1 MKSMTSVYYALL
13 LTVVVAGI
21 TLFYQNKIVYI
32 TSILFISIFWL
43 IVFNGFQR
51 KMQQHDMVV
60 ERIEELKRF
69 SVELQSLINKELAL
83 VQDDVIRIRTIV
95 GDSIGILQDSTNNIY
110 QNMDTQKQYL
120 ENVVEELNIDSS
132 SKVKDRQRLDG
143 NNVLSF
149 DSVNALSIKYK
160 SDIDNMMLALQFEDI
175 VGQVSERV
183 AQHVG
188 DIRST
193 VDILSKLCES
203 ELSTTF
209 EADMDNMRRECS
221 IIKENL
227 IKVSAKNLA
236 AQKNMDEGDIE
247 LF

>member
-132 SKVKDRQRLDG
+132 FKVKDRQRLDG

>member
-43 IVFNGFQR
+43 IAFNGFQR

-132 SKVKDRQRLDG
+132 FKVKDRQRLDG